1 MATAYHLEALR
12 KQRVLDRA
20 YEASQKLQQSF
31 ETCAEVESLKPQDF
45 AQQHENGGPEHK
57 DGTRPPSGSTR
68 SRPQSALGRVS
79 TSPPHLT
86 TNEGSSS
93 LGANKPT
100 VSDQMAVETKGSR
113 PSSARSHS
121 DSTHG
126 RSLDSAEA
134 PGPSRQATSRP
145 SSSSARSSRAESRI
159 AAIRRDLKKQEIIL
173 HNSNL
178 VMGPLSVDQELSDRA
193 TPHKILP

>member
-1 MATAYHLEALR
+1 MRLHP
-12 KQRVLDRA
+12 Q
-20 YEASQKLQQSF
+20 QQSF
-31 ETCAEVESLKPQDF
+31 ETFAEVESLKPQDF

-86 TNEGSSS
+86 VNEGSSS

-134 PGPSRQATSRP
+134 PGPSRQAVREGMHSLCMYNDTS
-145 SSSSARSSRAESRI
+145 SVA
-159 AAIRRDLKKQEIIL
+159 
-173 HNSNL
+173 
-178 VMGPLSVDQELSDRA
+178 LSFLTVHA
-193 TPHKILP
+193 